1 MISIS
6 IDTSDKTREGKYV
19 GRNYSDWT
27 DEQVQQELERVGK
40 LHDAAQAT
48 YDAEMARMKALKT
61 SMLDESEARGDS
73 QQQRRE
79 IREQAMA
86 IASDV
91 MDPLGRELI
100 ALNVLYIEVSNE
112 MQARKTAPYE
122 HLLD

>member
-1 MISIS
+1 MVSIS

-40 LHDAAQAT
+40 LYDAAQTT
-48 YDAEMARMKALKT
+48 YDAELSKQKALKT
-61 SMLDESEARGDS
+61 SMLDESQARGDS
-73 QQQRRE
+73 QQTRRE
-79 IREQAMA
+79 IRAQANA
-86 IASDV
+86 IASDA

-100 ALNVLYIEVSNE
+100 ALNALYIEVSNE
-112 MQARKTAPYE
+112 VQARKTAPYE